1 MNFFKVKTFIFA
13 ILFLMSFNIAIA
25 SVNPNSQLVNLNLQI
40 KSKNKI
46 TSSDLMMPFYQSAE
60 LEKMIGNR
68 NVFIELNPKRG
79 KLLDE
84 ISLEVKFSNA
94 SGAKAFFKKE
104 IVAKVNQ
111 LSKIS
116 YKGITLQVKPAFN

>member
-1 MNFFKVKTFIFA
+1 
-13 ILFLMSFNIAIA
+13 
-25 SVNPNSQLVNLNLQI
+25 
-40 KSKNKI
+40 
-46 TSSDLMMPFYQSAE
+46 MPFYQSAE

-79 KLLDE
+79 KLSDE
-84 ISLEVKFSNA
+84 ISLEIKFSNA

-116 YKGITLQVKPAFN
+116 YKGLTIQVKPALN

>member
-1 MNFFKVKTFIFA
+1 MDFLKAKTFLGAALIFVS
-13 ILFLMSFNIAIA
+13 INNTFA
-25 SVNPNSQLVNLNLQI
+25 SINPNSQLVNLNLQI
-40 KSKNKI
+40 KSKNKT

-79 KLLDE
+79 KLSDE
-84 ISLEVKFSNA
+84 ISLEIKFSNA

-116 YKGITLQVKPAFN
+116 YKGLTIQVKPALN